1 MKVINI
7 LFPAAGVNFGTL
19 GSNITSKLVANW
31 PKLYRKRKLIA
42 MHGFLCYNSGA
53 VKEIVLNANEKAQNS
68 RVDRSSR

>member
-19 GSNITSKLVANW
+19 ESNVTSKTVANW

-42 MHGFLCYNSGA
+42 MYGFLCYNSGA
-53 VKEIVLNANEKAQNS
+53 VKEKRTE
-68 RVDRSSR
+68 R